1 LAGHAAGV
9 SAGARFLPDG
19 RTLISGSGDAHH
31 RQRDNSVR
39 LWDVASGQELHR
51 FEEHSEYLWA
61 VALSPDGRVALSA
74 SRDGTFRRWI
84 LDALSADAS
93 LAKDEQE
100 SLLLDISPQGAHSVA
115 LSPDGG
121 TALLGLDEGK
131 SAHPDYGLRLV
142 DVETGHEIRRL
153 EGHTEAVIAIA
164 FSPDGRQ
171 ALSGTFGSELLLW
184 DVQQGQVQR
193 RLEGHNGGI
202 NAIAFSPDGRLA
214 VTGSHDESL
223 IVWDVATGQARRRFL
238 GHQGEVLDVCFPSV
252 RTVFSC
258 GADLTVREWR
268 IDATQDDLL
277 AWIGDNRYVP
287 DLTPEQRARY
297 YVDLLQVQDRTTR

>member
-1 LAGHAAGV
+1 
-9 SAGARFLPDG
+9 
-19 RTLISGSGDAHH
+19 
-31 RQRDNSVR
+31 
-39 LWDVASGQELHR
+39 
-51 FEEHSEYLWA
+51 
-61 VALSPDGRVALSA
+61 
-74 SRDGTFRRWI
+74 
-84 LDALSADAS
+84 
-93 LAKDEQE
+93 
-100 SLLLDISPQGAHSVA
+100 LLDVSPQGAHSIA
-115 LSPDGG
+115 FGPDGR

-142 DVETGHEIRRL
+142 DVGTGREIRRL
-153 EGHTEAVIAIA
+153 EGHTEPVIAIA
-164 FSPDGRQ
+164 FGPDGRQ

-184 DVQQGQVQR
+184 DVEQGRVQR

-238 GHQGEVLDVCFPSV
+238 GHQGEVLGVCFPSV

-277 AWIGDNRYVP
+277 AWIRDNRYVP
-287 DLTPEQRARY
+287 ELTPEQRARY
-297 YVDLLQVQDRTTR
+297 YVDLLQVQDRTQT